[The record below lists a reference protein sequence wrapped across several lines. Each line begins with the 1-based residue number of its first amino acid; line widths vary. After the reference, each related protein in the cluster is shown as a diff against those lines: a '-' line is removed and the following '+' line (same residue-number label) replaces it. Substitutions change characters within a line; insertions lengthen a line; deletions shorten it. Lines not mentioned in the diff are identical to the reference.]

1 MAFVNK
7 TQAAASNNQGQELPK
22 GEIRYVKPK
31 DAKVGDVIAEGTYL
45 GQDND
50 TKYGKPN
57 YQFRTLSGDL
67 VIVNSTGHL
76 EKNLPTMVQPGDYTQ
91 IILKSKEK
99 MTKGTF
105 AGKESYI
112 FDILVDDDRRS
123 DKPVSIVKFSAK

>member
-7 TQAAASNNQGQELPK
+7 TAAANAANNTQEQTK

-31 DAKVGDVIAEGTYL
+31 EANVGDVLVEGTYL
-45 GQDND
+45 GADND
-50 TKYGKPN
+50 TKFGKPN
-57 YQFRTLSGDL
+57 YQFRTASGDL

-76 EKNLPTMVQPGDYTQ
+76 EKNLPNLVQAGDYTQ

-99 MTKGTF
+99 MTKGAF

-112 FDILVDDDRRS
+112 FDILVDADRRT
-123 DKPVSIVKFSAK
+123 DKPVAIVKFGK

>member
-7 TQAAASNNQGQELPK
+7 TAATTNTNSAENLTK

-31 DAKVGDVIAEGTYL
+31 DASAGDVLVEGTYL
-45 GQDND
+45 GADND
-50 TKYGKPN
+50 TKFGKPN
-57 YQFRTLSGDL
+57 YQFRTTEGDL

-76 EKNLPTMVQPGDYTQ
+76 EKNLPNLVQPGDYTQ

-99 MTKGTF
+99 MTKGAF

-112 FDILVDDDRRS
+112 FDILVDADRRS
-123 DKPVSIVKFSAK
+123 EKEVAIVRFGK

>member
-7 TQAAASNNQGQELPK
+7 TATTANTANNAEQTR

-31 DAKVGDVIAEGTYL
+31 EANVGDVLVEGTYL
-45 GQDND
+45 GADND
-50 TKYGKPN
+50 TKFGKPN

-76 EKNLPTMVQPGDYTQ
+76 EKNLPNLVQPGDYTQ

-99 MTKGTF
+99 MTKGAF

-112 FDILVDDDRRS
+112 FDILVDADRKS
-123 DKPVSIVKFSAK
+123 TAAVSIVKFGQK

>member
-7 TQAAASNNQGQELPK
+7 TAAANTNGNTEMTK

-31 DAKVGDVIAEGTYL
+31 DAKVGDVIVEGTYL
-45 GQDND
+45 GVDND

-57 YQFRTLSGDL
+57 YQFRTASGDL

-76 EKNLPTMVQPGDYTQ
+76 EKNLPTAAQPGDYTQ

-99 MTKGTF
+99 MTKGAF

-123 DKPVSIVKFSAK
+123 DKPVAIVRFSK